1 MFMKIARRRY
11 LYLGRMGGQ
20 QEQEM
25 VEVSVY
31 CAVPKI
37 QTTVASAA
45 SLRCR
50 KISAAEW
57 KAASTFCR

>member
-20 QEQEM
+20 QEHEM

-37 QTTVASAA
+37 QTTVAS
-45 SLRCR
+45 LRCR
-50 KISAAEW
+50 KISALDW
-57 KAASTFCR
+57 KAACTFCR